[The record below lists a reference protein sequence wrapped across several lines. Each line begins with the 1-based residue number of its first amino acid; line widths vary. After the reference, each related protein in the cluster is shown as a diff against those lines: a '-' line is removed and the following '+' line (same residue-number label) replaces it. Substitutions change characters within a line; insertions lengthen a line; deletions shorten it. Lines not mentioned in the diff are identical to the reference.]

1 MLLDGKLK
9 LDFNGGEI
17 KVDIIT
23 TTVAALVAINA
34 SNQVQQEEEQEEQE
48 KQRKYEEGKIR
59 QLLLSGGTE
68 NMNLNAT
75 ETVIAVNIRLK
86 EYYNKTFNSDAK
98 WVAYIDDKE
107 IICDSLTECL
117 QKTIS
122 ICDAKSIQILP
133 RSVEESVV
141 DGYTVIMKIQKD

>member
-1 MLLDGKLK
+1 M
-9 LDFNGGEI
+9 E
-17 KVDIIT
+17 
-23 TTVAALVAINA
+23 
-34 SNQVQQEEEQEEQE
+34 
-48 KQRKYEEGKIR
+48 
-59 QLLLSGGTE
+59 
-68 NMNLNAT
+68 LNAT
-75 ETVIAVNIRLK
+75 ETVIAVTIRLK

-98 WVAYIDDKE
+98 WVADIDDKE

-122 ICDAKSIQILP
+122 ICNAKSIQILP